1 VARVGTRWDSE
12 AVSAEP
18 IPLSED
24 ARVSAA
30 RRAGM
35 RGAGIIVVSYIPFGL
50 AAGAAMGATSVPAWV
65 SILSSPIIFAG
76 AAQIAAVQLLHV
88 GAALALVV
96 FTVAVINARHLLYSA
111 ALAPHLADWSTP
123 QRMGAAFL
131 LADPV
136 YALAAAR
143 FDGVGGGGG
152 DREKRAFYFA
162 AGFTCLVGWTSLLA
176 IGIVAGAFIPAWV
189 PFELAIPLT
198 FLLLTLPLIR
208 NSAGLVA
215 AAAAGTAATI
225 ANGLPNGFGLLV
237 GAVAG
242 VVAGA
247 ITLNLSERRAQPA
260 AGHVETAD
268 A

>member
-1 VARVGTRWDSE
+1 MTPPAPALTDDDRVR
-12 AVSAEP
+12 
-18 IPLSED
+18 
-24 ARVSAA
+24 AA
-30 RRAGM
+30 RLAGLRA
-35 RGAGIIVVSYIPFGL
+35 AGIVVLSYIPFGI
-50 AAGAAMGATSVPAWV
+50 AAGAAMGATSVDPLI

-96 FTVAVINARHLLYSA
+96 VTVAVINARHLLYSA

-143 FDGVGGGGG
+143 FDVPGGGGSA
-152 DREKRAFYFA
+152 RERRGFYFA
-162 AGFTCLVGWTSLLA
+162 AGLTCLVGWTALLA
-176 IGIVAGAFIPAWV
+176 IGVVAGGFIPVWV

-198 FLLLTLPLIR
+198 FLLLALPLIK
-208 NSAGLVA
+208 NSAGLVTGA
-215 AAAAGTAATI
+215 VAGVVALLAH
-225 ANGLPNGFGLLV
+225 ALPLGVGLLV

-242 VVAGA
+242 V
-247 ITLNLSERRAQPA
+247 A
-260 AGHVETAD
+260 AGVLVMTLTERAD
-268 A
+268 REPVDA

>member
-1 VARVGTRWDSE
+1 MT
-12 AVSAEP
+12 SA

-24 ARVSAA
+24 DRVRAA
-30 RRAGM
+30 RRAGL
-35 RGAGIIVVSYIPFGL
+35 RGAGVIVVSYIPFGL
-50 AAGAAMGATSVPAWV
+50 AAGAAMGATTVNPV
-65 SILSSPIIFAG
+65 ISILSSPIIFAG

-143 FDGVGGGGG
+143 FDGPDGGGGV
-152 DREKRAFYFA
+152 RERRTFYFA
-162 AGFTCLVGWTSLLA
+162 AGLTCLVGWTALLA
-176 IGIVAGAFIPAWV
+176 IGIVVGAFLPPWV
-189 PFELAIPLT
+189 PVELAIPLT

-208 NSAGLVA
+208 TSAGLVA
-215 AAAAGTAATI
+215 AAVAGVVATV
-225 ANGLPNGFGLLV
+225 ANGLPNGVGLMI

-242 VVAGA
+242 VAAGVVAM
-247 ITLNLSERRAQPA
+247 NLSDRRRIDDGDEA
-260 AGHVETAD
+260 ARA
-268 A
+268 